1 MLGEE
6 RGRRERGESVFFPWI
21 LEKKNYK
28 YIMFCIILIHIKRR
42 ERVRSREEG
51 KRQERSRERIVILY
65 LFCIIFCIYF
75 VSEIQRIIF
84 CIYFALYF
92 LFILFQ
98 LYTKYNEYN
107 RIHPLF
113 DLIQIHLTMRMNAYF
128 ICTNINTKNIKIQ
141 NTIFRIQ
148 LK

>member
-75 VSEIQRIIF
+75 VSEIQRIVF
-84 CIYFALYF
+84 CIYFALYY

-98 LYTKYNEYN
+98 LYSKYNEYDC
-107 RIHPLF
+107 IYLLF
-113 DLIQIHLTMRMNAYF
+113 DWIQIHLTGKGNAYY
-128 ICTNINTKNIKIQ
+128 IHTNTNI
-141 NTIFRIQ
+141 
-148 LK
+148 